1 MEMNILVQRVR
12 EDAENLFRAG
22 SVSYKYKS

>member
-1 MEMNILVQRVR
+1 MEKNKHVQRIR